1 MKVGIMQGSLREFDL
16 AQVLQVVGLGRQY
29 TGVELS
35 LGGGRTGTIFVK
47 SGQVVSAREGEQQ
60 GRDAFRDLFRSNE
73 GDFFVFRQDTPA
85 ELPEPLGTLD
95 VLLLDA
101 LTDRSN
107 AFFERPS
114 SPVSEQVTQSGVAPP
129 SHFSAPM
136 PPLRTPNVAVTPLPE
151 AHPEPVDVAPAASA
165 AVNVAPAAN
174 VAPAVAPPAVNVA
187 PASPVPPAPSVPPR
201 KAAPATF
208 GSRPPAF
215 AAPAGDGK
223 IVTFASPKGGSG
235 KSTISLNTALSL
247 ARRGHSVILV
257 DGDVNGDVLS
267 AIDARGRARA
277 GALDVVSGSAR
288 IEDALMDT
296 VLTRFKLMPAVG
308 PKLPDLDA
316 LSVDANGRWSALL
329 GDLANR
335 ADVVVVDTP
344 AGMFGVTRAILRAS
358 THVVGVLQAE
368 VLAARSFV
376 RFSEG
381 LATIPEEQRP
391 AVVGVVLNMLQTRHQ
406 ASLGVFQDALADL
419 PSAWLFDTTIPRHPA
434 FLDATHEGVPLR
446 QLDESAP
453 PPVAFLFDNLAGE
466 IAERLALR
474 RVEAKPQRLLL

>member
-60 GRDAFRDLFRSNE
+60 GRDVFRDLFRFNE
-73 GDFFVFRQDTPA
+73 GDFFVFRQDTPPD
-85 ELPEPLGTLD
+85 LPEPLGTLD

-107 AFFERPS
+107 PFLERPS
-114 SPVSEQVTQSGVAPP
+114 SPATEQVTQAGVAPP
-129 SHFSAPM
+129 PHMSAPM
-136 PPLRTPNVAVTPLPE
+136 PPLRAPNLSVTAMP
-151 AHPEPVDVAPAASA
+151 D
-165 AVNVAPAAN
+165 
-174 VAPAVAPPAVNVA
+174 APPAPTNAAPPPTINAA
-187 PASPVPPAPSVPPR
+187 PASPVPMAPSVPPR
-201 KAAPATF
+201 RAAPATF

-215 AAPAGDGK
+215 AARNGDGK
-223 IVTFASPKGGSG
+223 VVTFASPKGGSG
-235 KSTISLNTALSL
+235 KSTLSLNTALSL

-277 GALDVVSGSAR
+277 GALDVVNGSAR

-308 PKLPDLDA
+308 PKLPDVDA
-316 LSVDANGRWSALL
+316 LSLDANGRWAALL

-344 AGMFGVTRAILRAS
+344 AGMFGVTRTILRAS

-446 QLDESAP
+446 QLDEAAP

-466 IAERLALR
+466 IAERLALQ

>member
-47 SGQVVSAREGEQQ
+47 SGQVVSASEGEQQ

-73 GDFFVFRQDTPA
+73 GDFFVFRQDTPPD
-85 ELPEPLGTLD
+85 LPEPLGTLD
-95 VLLLDA
+95 VILLDA
-101 LTDRSN
+101 LTERSN

-114 SPVSEQVTQSGVAPP
+114 SPVNEQVTQSGVAPP
-129 SHFSAPM
+129 SHLSAPM
-136 PPLRTPNVAVTPLPE
+136 PPLRTPDVEVAPAPE
-151 AHPEPVDVAPAASA
+151 AIPAPVNGAPAASRP
-165 AVNVAPAAN
+165 VNI
-174 VAPAVAPPAVNVA
+174 A

-223 IVTFASPKGGSG
+223 IVAFASPKGGSG

-391 AVVGVVLNMLQTRHQ
+391 AVVGVVLNMLQTRHH

-434 FLDATHEGVPLR
+434 FLDATQEGVPLR

>member
-47 SGQVVSAREGEQQ
+47 SGQVVSASEGEQQ

-73 GDFFVFRQDTPA
+73 GDFFVFRQDTPP

-101 LTDRSN
+101 LTERSN

-114 SPVSEQVTQSGVAPP
+114 SPVNEQATHPGVAPP
-129 SHFSAPM
+129 HYSAPL
-136 PPLRTPNVAVTPLPE
+136 PPLRAPNVAVTPEPE
-151 AHPEPVDVAPAASA
+151 APPARVNVAPLPAPVAAAPVHVAPAPAAPVHVAPVAAAPVQVAPAA
-165 AVNVAPAAN
+165 
-174 VAPAVAPPAVNVA
+174 
-187 PASPVPPAPSVPPR
+187 PVPAPSVPPR

-215 AAPAGDGK
+215 AAAAGDGK
-223 IVTFASPKGGSG
+223 IVAFASPKGGSG

-368 VLAARSFV
+368 VLAARSFT
-376 RFSEG
+376 RFAEG

-391 AVVGVVLNMLQTRHQ
+391 AVIGVVLNMLQTRHH

-419 PSAWLFDTTIPRHPA
+419 PSAWLFDT
-434 FLDATHEGVPLR
+434 
-446 QLDESAP
+446 
-453 PPVAFLFDNLAGE
+453 
-466 IAERLALR
+466 
-474 RVEAKPQRLLL
+474 

>member
-1 MKVGIMQGSLREFDL
+1 V
-16 AQVLQVVGLGRQY
+16 
-29 TGVELS
+29 
-35 LGGGRTGTIFVK
+35 
-47 SGQVVSAREGEQQ
+47 
-60 GRDAFRDLFRSNE
+60 N
-73 GDFFVFRQDTPA
+73 
-85 ELPEPLGTLD
+85 
-95 VLLLDA
+95 
-101 LTDRSN
+101 
-107 AFFERPS
+107 
-114 SPVSEQVTQSGVAPP
+114 EQVTQSGVAPP
-129 SHFSAPM
+129 SHLSAPM
-136 PPLRTPNVAVTPLPE
+136 PPLRTPDVEVAPAPE
-151 AHPEPVDVAPAASA
+151 AIPAPVNGAPAASR
-165 AVNVAPAAN
+165 P
-174 VAPAVAPPAVNVA
+174 VNVA

-223 IVTFASPKGGSG
+223 IVAFASPKGGSG
-235 KSTISLNTALSL
+235 KSTLSLNTALSL

-358 THVVGVLQAE
+358 THVIGVLQAE

-391 AVVGVVLNMLQTRHQ
+391 AVVGVVLNMLQTRHH

-434 FLDATHEGVPLR
+434 FLDATQEGVPLR

>member
-47 SGQVVSAREGEQQ
+47 SGQVVSASEGTQQ

-73 GDFFVFRQDTPA
+73 GDFFVFRQDTPP

-95 VLLLDA
+95 VLLMDA
-101 LTDRSN
+101 LTERSN

-114 SPVSEQVTQSGVAPP
+114 SPAHEQVTQSGVAPP
-129 SHFSAPM
+129 SHLSAPM
-136 PPLRTPNVAVTPLPE
+136 PPLRGFT
-151 AHPEPVDVAPAASA
+151 
-165 AVNVAPAAN
+165 
-174 VAPAVAPPAVNVA
+174 
-187 PASPVPPAPSVPPR
+187 PVPPAPVGPVSVTPAAPVSMTPVPPVPTTPSVPPR

-223 IVTFASPKGGSG
+223 IVAFASPKGGAG
-235 KSTISLNTALSL
+235 KSTIALNTALSL

-267 AIDARGRARA
+267 AIDARGRAKT
-277 GALDVVSGSAR
+277 GALDVVSGNAR
-288 IEDALMDT
+288 IDDALLDT

-316 LSVDANGRWSALL
+316 ISVDANGRWSALL

-344 AGMFGVTRAILRAS
+344 AGMFGMTRAILRAC

-368 VLAARSFV
+368 VLAARSFT

-381 LATIPEEQRP
+381 LATLPAEQRP
-391 AVVGVVLNMLQTRHQ
+391 DVVGVVLNMLQTRHQ

-446 QLDESAP
+446 QLDETAP

-466 IAERLALR
+466 IAERLTLR

>member
-47 SGQVVSAREGEQQ
+47 SGQVVSASEGEQQ

-73 GDFFVFRQDTPA
+73 GDFFVFRQDTPPD
-85 ELPEPLGTLD
+85 LPEPLGTLD

-101 LTDRSN
+101 LTERSN

-114 SPVSEQVTQSGVAPP
+114 SPVNEQVTQSGVAPP
-129 SHFSAPM
+129 SHLSAPM
-136 PPLRTPNVAVTPLPE
+136 PPLRTPDVEVAPAPE
-151 AHPEPVDVAPAASA
+151 AIPAPVNGAPAASRP
-165 AVNVAPAAN
+165 VNI
-174 VAPAVAPPAVNVA
+174 A

-223 IVTFASPKGGSG
+223 IVAFASPKGGSG
-235 KSTISLNTALSL
+235 KSTLSLNTALSL

-358 THVVGVLQAE
+358 THVIGVLQAE

-391 AVVGVVLNMLQTRHQ
+391 AVVGVVLNMLQTRHH

-434 FLDATHEGVPLR
+434 FLDATQEGVPLR